1 MLEALGISTRDEQV
15 YLALV
20 EACEASIPDLGTRCG
35 LGRAQVQAALA
46 ELEVRGLVSAS
57 AGRPRR
63 YLPAAP
69 ELALESL
76 IRGREDALTRL
87 RLEVA
92 GLARVARHR
101 RNLAAGKDV
110 LEVVHGREAVLQRW
124 VQVQGSARQQVRSF
138 AKEPFLSYALDNP
151 AELANPAEIAQLHTG
166 VSHRA
171 VYERS
176 ALDAPGVLEHVRRMG
191 GAGEQAKVAPHLPI
205 KLFIAD
211 HELAFA
217 PLHTADASHSA
228 VLI

>member
-92 GLARVARHR
+92 GLARVARQ
-101 RNLAAGKDV
+101 AQP
-110 LEVVHGREAVLQRW
+110 GRG
-124 VQVQGSARQQVRSF
+124 QGC
-138 AKEPFLSYALDNP
+138 
-151 AELANPAEIAQLHTG
+151 
-166 VSHRA
+166 
-171 VYERS
+171 
-176 ALDAPGVLEHVRRMG
+176 PGG
-191 GAGEQAKVAPHLPI
+191 GAWPGGGPATLGAGAGQRPSAGQELRQGALPQ
-205 KLFIAD
+205 LRPGQPGRAR
-211 HELAFA
+211 
-217 PLHTADASHSA
+217 
-228 VLI
+228 